1 MAAND
6 NGISFP
12 IFFDLDAAVKKA
24 SQDWDGKYADQLEK
38 AIQKR
43 AIEIKLRVNTSN
55 FDDLD
60 AVKQRLAQLKIEPIT
75 PETKTAI
82 KELAAELRTLAK
94 ALEQVQKYAVGKNAV
109 SPDAVRAARIS
120 EINQRAADNAAI
132 ALENQRAAAARA
144 AAAEEKLALARDKSA
159 QAAAR
164 TAKGVRDLTRTYK
177 EQSSYLDRLIQRMVT
192 YWSVQQVKQFLTSI
206 REVTAQFELQ
216 RVSLGAIIQDQTR
229 ANALYS
235 EIKNFAIKSPLSI
248 MDLTKYTKQVA
259 AYKIETDKLFDTT
272 KRLADVSVG
281 LGVDMERLV
290 LAYGQVK
297 AASYLRA
304 AEIRQFTEAGIPMLE
319 LLAEKFTELNGEMV
333 TTEQVMDMVSKR
345 MVGFGMVE
353 EIFNDMTSAGGMFY
367 NMQEKQGNT
376 LYGMWAKLGDA
387 ASMMYEEIGN
397 TSLVNEGMKSA
408 IQGLSDLMK
417 NWRLVGAAIAGVG
430 IIYARH
436 KIAVANAAI
445 AEQLLT
451 KATMEKV
458 LALSFEKNALMQK
471 MATQTKA
478 TLLTRID
485 NQLTLAAIKAKIA
498 AATATNVF
506 SKALYGMKAAL
517 LSNPIGVVIT
527 ALVSLGAVLYDAWR
541 KAHKLSDELA
551 KIEAER
557 ITASAQSVRN
567 FEHLANAAVKAAD
580 GSKAQR
586 DALDELKRAYRD
598 ILPVEDLKIEK
609 LRAMKGDYTVLTQAI
624 EEYIAMQ
631 QKQKA
636 LDTVNEVYGGEIQ
649 EMSRKIMENMKSM
662 GFSAGEAARFQVEF
676 AKQADVAGK
685 TLREKVEDAI
695 RLADLEFT
703 DKQMEQLLGDKSGWR
718 WWLDKSLGS
727 LSFVATGQTQL
738 PNMFVTTATD
748 IERLAEAQTNLAES
762 TQEVHKQFSQDT
774 EKLGEYAKVVERT
787 QKVMADFVPMRDGK
801 PLDNSTY
808 EYQVQRNNKQV
819 VEWAKEIKEAMSKAG
834 IEIKDEWVRINDDL
848 SESDPAKWAALNL
861 KEIIKAVD
869 GAKFPQLKKWLGQLQ
884 REYENI
890 RPTDGL
896 VTSVNSQF
904 KQIADAAG
912 VNMDL
917 VHRYMMKTG
926 QSLKDFRKTLED
938 ESKALAESITELS
951 LVPMLAI
958 DYVQKQKEKADEEQ
972 RKAFIDELLARLPK
986 FGESGG
992 GGGGGRQSD
1001 PRLGILQEMASTLK
1015 KVNKEYGELLKKEG
1029 SAKALAD
1036 TQEKYAN
1043 TFTYLQSLA
1052 SKYNFELPDFG
1063 VPTDAKSLTKYL
1075 EALKG
1080 AMSKLSKS
1088 EKAVLQVETDIA
1100 DIRMDEAQKKI
1111 EAELKELADRIART
1125 KTAKEFYEKI
1135 LGATGD
1141 IQLAARV
1148 STAIYGDD
1156 GFELQKRLAEQVRQ
1170 YFQNDVINVEIPI
1183 DVIGKDN
1190 RINYKRLGEFAEQM
1204 KETLGAE
1211 PYKAIKKIAEEGEK
1225 DLAKAYEGYFNDLAK
1240 AETYASK
1247 RVKLAQTTAE
1257 KIRKIRADM
1266 ESGET
1271 DKSVG
1276 ESLISGFIDKEIKE
1290 AAKLEWEAFK
1300 DTPLYV
1306 QMFEDL
1312 EHAST
1317 STLEMMKSRLDA
1329 LSRTW
1334 GSALDPTQLKEMQGR
1349 MNEIDTQLRERNP
1362 WKSLKS
1368 AYEQYKA
1375 ATDSVTLTGAVAN
1388 AGTAAKDFDEAS
1400 EIYGADSAQAKAAQ
1414 QELAAREKIVKIV
1427 RQITVE
1433 QGKQV
1438 TGQEALT
1445 LAQQK
1450 AFDQAAI
1457 ARGNLEIANA
1467 ELIAATQKAEAKGK
1481 KPATDPGVIAAQEKV
1496 KAAEVEVELTQ
1507 RVSDILD
1514 ENARKSKTLKE
1525 SLVGAA
1531 QNVTQFLQI
1540 GSDIAAAIAT
1550 TMEALGA
1557 DEEDVQYFNDIAA
1570 AIGDITAGFQGLIDS
1585 AMALNVGGIIS
1596 NAVGIIP
1603 NMVKGFVGLFSAGKV
1618 RKANKE
1624 IKRQQELLDELE
1636 YAYSRLEKAAERAF
1650 GSDYINN
1657 FKAQQRNLEAQ
1668 ARAYQ
1673 AQAAAERSKGKKAD
1687 EEKIKEYEN
1696 AYRETMDA
1704 IADMQSKLM
1713 EQFTGTTRYDFA
1725 RQLANSWIDARSSM
1739 SDTFAAIQGDYKD
1752 MLKNMLVETMAA
1764 KIVEN
1769 AFSLLWDDVDKK
1781 LQANDVDGA
1790 VDAFING
1797 MDRALGNAN
1806 DGLDVWWKA
1815 MEARGYDMKKLL
1827 GDTDSNLTGISRE
1840 IAGASEESINGLA
1853 AMMNTQNYY
1862 ASRLPSIDVNVA
1874 RICAMME
1881 GGGSG
1886 ANAATARAT
1895 DYTPMIRQSLENQ
1908 GMMIRYQAET
1918 LAECKA
1924 QTELIRKVIIPAAQA
1939 KGSYKVYVGM

>member
-144 AAAEEKLALARDKSA
+144 AAAEEKLALARNKSA

-177 EQSSYLDRLIQRMVT
+177 EQSSYLDRLIQRMVM
-192 YWSVQQVKQFLTSI
+192 YWSVQQVNQFLTSI

-819 VEWAKEIKEAMSKAG
+819 VEWAKDIKEAMSKAG

-938 ESKALAESITELS
+938 ESKALTESITELS
-951 LVPMLAI
+951 LVPMMAI

-992 GGGGGRQSD
+992 GGGGRTKSD
-1001 PRLGILQEMASTLK
+1001 PRLQNLKEEISLTKKLYDEYHKLEKKIGATRAAEKIQEIYSNTIRTLQ
-1015 KVNKEYGELLKKEG
+1015 GR
-1029 SAKALAD
+1029 
-1036 TQEKYAN
+1036 
-1043 TFTYLQSLA
+1043 A
-1052 SKYNFELPDFG
+1052 SKYGFEFQLPF
-1063 VPTDAKSLTKYL
+1063 TD
-1075 EALKG
+1075 ENLK
-1080 AMSKLSKS
+1080 ANMQHFIDKMK
-1088 EKAVLQVETDIA
+1088 ELQGLKDKKGKPIFPNIGKEI
-1100 DIRMDEAQKKI
+1100 DEAVAQLEDVDLNSLQRKLEKQ
-1111 EAELKELADRIART
+1111 LKELAERVSRT
-1125 KTAKEFYEKI
+1125 KAAREFYERI

-1141 IQLAARV
+1141 AEMAARV
-1148 STAIYGDD
+1148 SVSVYGQD
-1156 GFELQKRLAEQVRQ
+1156 GREIDEMVKEQMRKAFELLDKEGNAYLLPEVSAIIDRGAYEELRDYIQTLPEAQQKAAEDLVKAQQQMSAKQYEQWLKDLEKAKDFADKRIELQRYTMTQIAEIEAQIAKLDPQSADYAAQKRML
-1170 YFQNDVINVEIPI
+1170 
-1183 DVIGKDN
+1183 
-1190 RINYKRLGEFAEQM
+1190 
-1204 KETLGAE
+1204 
-1211 PYKAIKKIAEEGEK
+1211 EGMIQ
-1225 DLAKAYEGYFNDLAK
+1225 GYR
-1240 AETYASK
+1240 E
-1247 RVKLAQTTAE
+1247 REV
-1257 KIRKIRADM
+1257 
-1266 ESGET
+1266 
-1271 DKSVG
+1271 
-1276 ESLISGFIDKEIKE
+1276 KE
-1290 AAKLEWEAFK
+1290 AAKIEYDMFK
-1300 DTPLYV
+1300 DMPLYV
-1306 QMFEDL
+1306 QMFDNL
-1312 EHAST
+1312 DNAST
-1317 STLEMMKSRLDA
+1317 TMLTNMKELLEKNKA
-1329 LSRTW
+1329 KW
-1334 GSALDPTQLKEMQGR
+1334 GEMLDPTQLKEMQSR
-1349 MNEIDTQLRERNP
+1349 LNEVDEQLAARNP
-1362 WKSLKS
+1362 FKTLSNSLKKWWALKKS
-1368 AYEQYKA
+1368 GRNRKDDEDAAANAIEEEAAAYERWVAADAVYQAQLKA
-1375 ATDSVTLTGAVAN
+1375 HDNDTENEDVK
-1388 AGTAAKDFDEAS
+1388 AAKDAADDAEREYKNAKEAS
-1400 EIYGADSAQAKAAQ
+1400 DKAQEQAKSWQDIVDAIDAANDKIDGYQ
-1414 QELAAREKIVKIV
+1414 DRINKALDEVLDMMECFGVDAIDMEFFNSMKEGFNQILDGSQAAV
-1427 RQITVE
+1427 
-1433 QGKQV
+1433 QGFTQFATGDYFGGAMSAVSAV
-1438 TGQEALT
+1438 TG
-1445 LAQQK
+1445 
-1450 AFDQAAI
+1450 I
-1457 ARGNLEIANA
+1457 
-1467 ELIAATQKAEAKGK
+1467 
-1481 KPATDPGVIAAQEKV
+1481 
-1496 KAAEVEVELTQ
+1496 
-1507 RVSDILD
+1507 VS
-1514 ENARKSKTLKE
+1514 
-1525 SLVGAA
+1525 G
-1531 QNVTQFLQI
+1531 
-1540 GSDIAAAIAT
+1540 
-1550 TMEALGA
+1550 
-1557 DEEDVQYFNDIAA
+1557 
-1570 AIGDITAGFQGLIDS
+1570 
-1585 AMALNVGGIIS
+1585 IS
-1596 NAVGIIP
+1596 N
-1603 NMVKGFVGLFSAGKV
+1603 LFTAGKV

-1624 IKRQQELLDELE
+1624 IKRQQELIEELE
-1636 YAYSRLEKAAERAF
+1636 YAYGRLEKAAERAF
-1650 GSDYINN
+1650 GGDYISN

-1673 AQAAAERSKGKKAD
+1673 AQANAERSKGKEAD

-1696 AYRETMDA
+1696 AYRDTMDA
-1704 IADMQSKLM
+1704 IADMQGQIAAQML
-1713 EQFTGTTRYDFA
+1713 GTDLTSAARDFA
-1725 RQLANSWIDARSSM
+1725 KAWLDAYKEFGSTAGAMSEKFHEMIENMVVEGAMAKVMERALKPMFDMIDNMGEEDFYNEAFWKNVVSTAEQGAKDADAGASTLMKFLEQAGISM
-1739 SDTFAAIQGDYKD
+1739 
-1752 MLKNMLVETMAA
+1752 
-1764 KIVEN
+1764 
-1769 AFSLLWDDVDKK
+1769 
-1781 LQANDVDGA
+1781 
-1790 VDAFING
+1790 
-1797 MDRALGNAN
+1797 RALG
-1806 DGLDVWWKA
+1806 G
-1815 MEARGYDMKKLL
+1815 DM
-1827 GDTDSNLTGISRE
+1827 TGISRE